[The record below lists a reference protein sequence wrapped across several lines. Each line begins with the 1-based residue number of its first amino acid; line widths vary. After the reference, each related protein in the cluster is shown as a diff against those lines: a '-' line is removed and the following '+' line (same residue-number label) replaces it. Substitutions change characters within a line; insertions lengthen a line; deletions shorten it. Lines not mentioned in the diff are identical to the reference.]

1 MILYSPWYAVIP
13 SVFLF
18 LSSQI
23 HRAVMILSVLF
34 TVSGFTLIFV
44 ANRDTH
50 GLITLGVSS
59 SILTLPC
66 WCVASCHC
74 ALLCSV

>member
-1 MILYSPWYAVIP
+1 MILYSPWYVVIP

-44 ANRDTH
+44 ANRDTR

-59 SILTLPC
+59 TTLTLPC
-66 WCVASCHC
+66 WWIELYHC